1 MLNYSIIYIISAPSG
16 TGKSSLI
23 KSFIGNKFLK
33 NIVISTSY
41 TTRKRRIGE
50 KHGKHYFFVSV
61 KEFKEMIKKKIF
73 LEYAIVFGNYYGT
86 AYSNIENLTNKN
98 TSIILNIDWQGAR
111 QVKSK
116 LSNVCSIFIIPPS
129 IEELNNRLYL
139 RGQDSTY
146 IIKNRIKQFY
156 NDIKHY
162 KEYNYLIIND
172 KFDLTLKQL
181 KAIILAEQLRTKYQK
196 NNYLLDQEFY
206 GKDNC
211 TESSRKSR

>member
-23 KSFIGNKFLK
+23 NSFINKKFLK
-33 NIVISTSY
+33 NITISISY
-41 TTRKRRIGE
+41 TTRKRRAGE
-50 KHGKHYFFVSV
+50 KHGEHYFFVSV
-61 KEFKEMIKKKIF
+61 KEFKEMIKKNFF

-86 AYSNIENLTNKN
+86 TYKSIENLMSNN

-111 QVKSK
+111 QVKNK

-129 IEELNNRLYL
+129 IRELNNRLYL
-139 RGQDSTY
+139 RGQDS
-146 IIKNRIKQFY
+146 IHVIKNRINQFY
-156 NDIKHY
+156 NDVRHY

-172 KFDLTLKQL
+172 KFELTLKQL
-181 KAIILAEQLRTKYQK
+181 RSIILVEQLKTKYQK
-196 NNYLLDQEFY
+196 NNFLLNGSIY
-206 GKDNC
+206 GKNNC